1 MTANLLKPIIYGI
14 AAVFYLAVLV
24 LCFASPATVKKINTG
39 VHKVML
45 VLSEIALA
53 LMIVIVFITV
63 VLRYCFN
70 TGIGWAEEV
79 PRLLVNFFAFCACA
93 IGVRDHLHISV
104 NIFYNLFAKD
114 GIVRKCLDVLYNVA
128 ILACSVFMFVYGT
141 QYSVN
146 QFFQGGQL
154 PMTGWGTFI
163 RYIPAAIAGFVM
175 IFDTILFLTRTLT
188 IDDLLYSEK
197 EVDYTEMV
205 KQNKAEAAL
214 QTSDAN

>member
-14 AAVFYLAVLV
+14 AAVFYLAVLI

-114 GIVRKCLDVLYNVA
+114 GIVYGMQCETHHFHLGFDMIKEKMMINGHQEIVNNQPFLHVGRCIHVDIIKQFLNDNKIKYYVGNSNDNVR
-128 ILACSVFMFVYGT
+128 V
-141 QYSVN
+141 VN
-146 QFFQGGQL
+146 
-154 PMTGWGTFI
+154 
-163 RYIPAAIAGFVM
+163 
-175 IFDTILFLTRTLT
+175 D
-188 IDDLLYSEK
+188 
-197 EVDYTEMV
+197 
-205 KQNKAEAAL
+205 
-214 QTSDAN
+214 